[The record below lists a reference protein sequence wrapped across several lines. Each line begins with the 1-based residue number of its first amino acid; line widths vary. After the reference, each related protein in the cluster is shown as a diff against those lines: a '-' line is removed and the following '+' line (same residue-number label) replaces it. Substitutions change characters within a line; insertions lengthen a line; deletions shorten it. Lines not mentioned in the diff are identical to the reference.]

1 MAPSRPSNATSEAA
15 GDGAGVPSVHSEED
29 EQQHNAAVAPVVGNP
44 VAVEVVPTSA
54 VLPPIEPPVPDP
66 MPSAIDAALAR
77 AAATPVEEAPAPA
90 AEPPSEPNA
99 PRQINVQDDLN
110 ELDQCIGFFTDIV
123 NCAVELSDNIAQI
136 HNNGSVPPL
145 NDMK

>member
-29 EQQHNAAVAPVVGNP
+29 LNEQQPVAPVP
-44 VAVEVVPTSA
+44 VPGVPAAVEEVAPVPY
-54 VLPPIEPPVPDP
+54 IEPPVEDPMP